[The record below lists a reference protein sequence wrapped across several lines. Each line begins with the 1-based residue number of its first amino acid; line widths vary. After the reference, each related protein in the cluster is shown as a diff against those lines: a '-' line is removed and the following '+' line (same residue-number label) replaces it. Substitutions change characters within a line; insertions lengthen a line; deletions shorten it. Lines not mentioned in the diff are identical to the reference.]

1 MSRVSVSRLA
11 KAEIE
16 VGMPIEVYATGA
28 YNLALRFGYWNRLS
42 QAQLSSLQ
50 EALGVMS
57 NAITEDLYEDDD
69 GDDDN
74 GKPIIR
80 KLYSYTLYNETLLNQ

>member
-1 MSRVSVSRLA
+1 MSRISVSKLA
-11 KAEIE
+11 KAEME
-16 VGMPIEVYATGA
+16 VGMPIEIYYDGA
-28 YNLALRFGYWNRLS
+28 SNLALRFGYWNRLS

-69 GDDDN
+69 GDDDY

-80 KLYSYTLYNETLLNQ
+80 RLYSYTLNQ

>member
-1 MSRVSVSRLA
+1 MSRISVSKLVE
-11 KAEIE
+11 AELEI
-16 VGMPIEVYATGA
+16 GLPIEISATGKIHH
-28 YNLALRFGYWNRLS
+28 NGCIGLRFGYWNRLS

-69 GDDDN
+69 GDGDN

-80 KLYSYTLYNETLLNQ
+80 KLYSYTLNQ